1 LKKEKGR
8 KDYPQQSAGDCLF
21 YSRFRHGSAGKISK
35 LSPALTADDSRF
47 NLIECR
53 WRLPSMMTLLFLL
66 ATIAMLTLILGN
78 TKASFVCFG
87 MSLILS
93 LYWFSYHASDQLAIV
108 L

>member
-1 LKKEKGR
+1 
-8 KDYPQQSAGDCLF
+8 
-21 YSRFRHGSAGKISK
+21 
-35 LSPALTADDSRF
+35 
-47 NLIECR
+47 
-53 WRLPSMMTLLFLL
+53 MMTLLFLL

-93 LYWFSYHASDQLAIV
+93 LYWFSYHASDQLDIV